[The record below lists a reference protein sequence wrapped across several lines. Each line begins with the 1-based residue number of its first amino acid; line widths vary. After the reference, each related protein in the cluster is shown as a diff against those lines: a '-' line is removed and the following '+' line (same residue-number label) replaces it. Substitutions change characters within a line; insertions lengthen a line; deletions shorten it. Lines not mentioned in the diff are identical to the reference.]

1 MTSAA
6 HIIPMPGTIEAER
19 DALRRRDA
27 GLDAGRKALSLDM
40 YHLRQRWGQLYPQGS
55 DRDFVTW
62 FWGSY
67 KGTGYTYLR
76 SGYAQTHGAPADR
89 WRNSELSAIG
99 HAMLDGD
106 SYPDIV
112 ARIQAGLPARRPQ
125 RDVTTLQ
132 IPSVEAPAIRAAVAS
147 VSETD
152 KLNGPEAAARIFS
165 SYGLAPKLLQD
176 GLRRM
181 DSTGAALIPA
191 LVDAVDTRKDY
202 RAALKRQPC
211 VMCGATSGIHLHH
224 QKVEADERNRS
235 HEYLMPVCE
244 ACHIARPG
252 DDHGIHASKFEELRQ
267 DPDFWRR
274 AFIALSNAAEASR
287 PERSTP

>member
-1 MTSAA
+1 MTAA

-62 FWGSY
+62 FFGEYS
-67 KGTGYTYLR
+67 GTGYTYLR
-76 SGYAQTHGAPADR
+76 SGYAQAHGVPADK
-89 WRNSELSAIG
+89 WRNSRLASIG

-125 RDVTTLQ
+125 REMTTLQ
-132 IPSVEAPAIRAAVAS
+132 IPSVEAPAIRAAIAS

-152 KLNGPEAAARIFS
+152 KINGPEAAARIFNG
-165 SYGLAPKLLQD
+165 YGLAPKLLQD

-202 RAALKRQPC
+202 RGPLAQQGCLF
-211 VMCGATSGIHLHH
+211 CGAHPVELHH
-224 QKVEADERNRS
+224 IKVGYDDRNRT
-235 HEYLMPVCE
+235 HAVLAPLCTRHHV
-244 ACHIARPG
+244 ARPG
-252 DDHGIHASKFEELRQ
+252 DHTDAIHAMTIDDIEARY
-267 DPDFWRR
+267 PDFWKRE
-274 AFIALSNAAEASR
+274 ALALSNAAEASR
-287 PERSTP
+287 PERSRP